1 MTRRVRRLARRAAPP
16 LLAAAFAAGQL
27 LTGADGTAYAFS
39 CGPSGIDLG
48 GIAVGTCQTGGDIT
62 LPADLGTFTSPVIT
76 VPSDILKTLLPD
88 TQTLLPDKPRPRPKL
103 PGPKTVIA
111 TGVASAAIACALTS
125 CLPPGGPTGPKGG
138 PPRGPKQIATPTTTV
153 TKPTRPTPPR
163 ATTPPATKPT
173 PQPKPKTKPAPKPAT
188 KPAPRP
194 RVVTPVNAR
203 SKGPKKAAGTR
214 KFSKQQARSR
224 RQHGRGAAQDR
235 QRKVARRKTASKF
248 GADALSLA
256 GQAPGVDQS
265 VERGMPPGPFNRRGD
280 RLAKQQRTQD
290 PVVPSTQ
297 VHQLRGHSLRS
308 KGERVRQSHA
318 VKRALR
324 RHRR

>member
-1 MTRRVRRLARRAAPP
+1 MIRRVRRLARRAAPP

-48 GIAVGTCQTGGDIT
+48 GIAVGTCLPGGGDIT
-62 LPADLGTFTSPVIT
+62 LPADLGPFTSPTIT
-76 VPSDILKTLLPD
+76 GPTDILQTLLPD
-88 TQTLLPDKPRPRPKL
+88 MQTLLPDKPRPRPKL

-125 CLPPGGPTGPKGG
+125 CLPPGAPSGPKGG
-138 PPRGPKQIATPTTTV
+138 PPKGSKQVATPTTTV

-163 ATTPPATKPT
+163 ATTPPATKP
-173 PQPKPKTKPAPKPAT
+173 APKPTTKPVT

-224 RQHGRGAAQDR
+224 RQHGRSAAQDR
-235 QRKVARRKTASKF
+235 QRKAARRKA
-248 GADALSLA
+248 GAKRAADLLTLA

-280 RLAKQQRTQD
+280 RLSRQQRTQD

-308 KGERVRQSHA
+308 RGERVRQSHA
-318 VKRALR
+318 VKHALR
-324 RHRR
+324 RRRR